1 MGGFITAAARQARS
15 NIRPLLLP
23 PASNPNASPS
33 LLKRLYDLAGIILSI
48 MILNYAASPFILLS
62 AKDSILT
69 WQRLG
74 WYGHIVIMGSL
85 VFFYAGGAKFF
96 KGLQRAKGIVPP
108 VRGKPSVG
116 NGDAKTNG
124 STTGTNTPVSEKNF
138 VLPPS
143 VDKVVPPR
151 A

>member
-1 MGGFITAAARQARS
+1 MDGFIIAAACQARS

-33 LLKRLYDLAGIILSI
+33 LPKRLYDLAGTILSA

-74 WYGHIVIMGSL
+74 
-85 VFFYAGGAKFF
+85 
-96 KGLQRAKGIVPP
+96 
-108 VRGKPSVG
+108 
-116 NGDAKTNG
+116 
-124 STTGTNTPVSEKNF
+124 
-138 VLPPS
+138 
-143 VDKVVPPR
+143 
-151 A
+151 

>member
-23 PASNPNASPS
+23 PASNPNASPT
-33 LLKRLYDLAGIILSI
+33 LLKRLYDLAGIILSA

-96 KGLQRAKGIVPP
+96 KGLQKAKGIVQP
-108 VRGKPSVG
+108 VRGKPSVV

-124 STTGTNTPVSEKNF
+124 STTGTSTPVSEKNF
-138 VLPPS
+138 MLPPS
-143 VDKVVPPR
+143 VDKVVPPH